1 MQKLQCILNVSFK
14 DKRMAVLKPLIL
26 LSSIMPT
33 FTIKS
38 INGIARFNFSTIIS
52 IALLSTFLSINV
64 VYSSPPALPPP
75 LPNTKDTDQSD
86 ETTVDDPDALL
97 KGIDQFMNSRESDT
111 EHTTKPLKDSTNQA
125 DSFIDFSN
133 DKLPSLEGE
142 KSNIKTPDLPTNLPK
157 QQESAPTNIV
167 DTQEMKPAKASN
179 TDTASPKLPPLP
191 TPSSG
196 NIVLPE
202 VKAPDNVA
210 LPEVKAPTINKERI
224 DKDEITIPTL
234 DLPPQENTKPS
245 FTPVIPHVNIIK
257 PEGSTPV
264 VDVGDTK
271 APIKTILPN
280 VLDTDQANQTKKDQ
294 LKPAVSTPIP
304 VFVQEQTPV
313 EPIAKDITPKK
324 SDENKSTQE
333 EKIAPNKPQKEINI
347 PNSKKALNIPVKTN
361 PVSTTQP
368 VQSPEVIKF
377 AKDETQMVLLPND
390 DVVLGALTDDARLEQ
405 MDMYQFI
412 KIAKQSYD
420 RKSQIK
426 KRHLIENFIN
436 SYYNN
441 LHTIKLVPDNVMD
454 TAFESVK
461 KNNLFVLRTFVDNY
475 QILQRRGE
483 NNYTLLHEAA
493 ESGNYYMAKF
503 LIIRGININ
512 AVNCQYKTAL
522 GIAEDENNNVS
533 CIIKKA
539 LGR

>member
-1 MQKLQCILNVSFK
+1 
-14 DKRMAVLKPLIL
+14 
-26 LSSIMPT
+26 MPT

-38 INGIARFNFSTIIS
+38 IKGIARFNFSTIIF
-52 IALLSTFLSINV
+52 IALLSALLSINV

-111 EHTTKPLKDSTNQA
+111 EHTTKPLKDYTNQA

-133 DKLPSLEGE
+133 DKLPSLEDKKPDT

-157 QQESAPTNIV
+157 QHESAPTNIV
-167 DTQEMKPAKASN
+167 NTQEMKPAKASN

-196 NIVLPE
+196 NVALPEVKTPGNVALPEVTAPGNVALPE
-202 VKAPDNVA
+202 VKAPGNVA

-234 DLPPQENTKPS
+234 DVPPQENTKPS
-245 FTPVIPHVNIIK
+245 FTPVIPHVNINK

-264 VDVGDTK
+264 VDVTDTK
-271 APIKTILPN
+271 APIKTTLPN
-280 VLDTDQANQTKKDQ
+280 VLNTDQTNQTKKDQ
-294 LKPAVSTPIP
+294 LKPAISTPIP

-313 EPIAKDITPKK
+313 EPIVKDTTSKK
-324 SDENKSTQE
+324 PDENKSTQE
-333 EKIAPNKPQKEINI
+333 EKIISNKPEKERNT
-347 PNSKKALNIPVKTN
+347 PNSKRELKIPVKTN

-390 DVVLGALTDDARLEQ
+390 DVVLGVLTDDARLEQ
-405 MDMYQFI
+405 MDMYKFI
-412 KIAKQSYD
+412 KIAKQSD
-420 RKSQIK
+420 DKKSQIK

-436 SYYNN
+436 SYYNT
-441 LHTIKLVPDNVMD
+441 LRPIKTMVPENIID
-454 TAFESVK
+454 TTFESVK
-461 KNNLFVLRTFVDNY
+461 KNNLFALRTFVDNY
-475 QILQRRGE
+475 QVLQRRGE

-493 ESGNYYMAKF
+493 ESDNYYMAKF

-512 AVNCQYKTAL
+512 AVDYQYRTAL
-522 GIAEDENNNVS
+522 DIAKDENNNVS